1 MDEAIFKNDGALAS
15 NLCILSKVW
24 IIKSLQIIILF
35 TGLFSDSQ
43 IVEYKKSIELN
54 NIEILSDFKNNNVNK
69 WLSIIPNIGY
79 DINNHSFTVGLSL
92 SQFTNH
98 LMHKQRNIIEF
109 QKLAASLHEAS
120 ESKVYN
126 LESLLFEFETNYN
139 IILLDTTSLNIS
151 RQLFQINHFKYKNLE
166 ITTED
171 YLNKYMNISDKYRS
185 IIIQCNRIEKTARQ
199 IKAVCEH
206 EKHFLI
212 DYYNTINNQINYS
225 TGIRHRIRI
234 PYVLQLKW
242 KPNSSQELYVT
253 DKNTILLE
261 STVREFYDF
270 NCRPL
275 PTAMAQKIIL
285 ALSLDRL
292 FIDGQSYIMEGEPEA
307 TPFGD
312 ANLYQ
317 VKATLVKADYVFDS
331 NSDIINQDIVVD
343 GTPLAIIPNQKGML
357 FIN

>member
-1 MDEAIFKNDGALAS
+1 MNTIRH
-15 NLCILSKVW
+15 
-24 IIKSLQIIILF
+24 LQIIILF

-79 DINNHSFTVGLSL
+79 DINNQSFTVGLSL

-98 LMHKQRNIIEF
+98 LMHKQRNKIEF

-151 RQLFQINHFKYKNLE
+151 RQLFQINHGKYKNLE

-206 EKHFLI
+206 EEPLNRIVNLKKLLTQEKK
-212 DYYNTINNQINYS
+212 NLGSLRAKPS
-225 TGIRHRIRI
+225 TN
-234 PYVLQLKW
+234 K
-242 KPNSSQELYVT
+242 KT
-253 DKNTILLE
+253 
-261 STVREFYDF
+261 
-270 NCRPL
+270 
-275 PTAMAQKIIL
+275 
-285 ALSLDRL
+285 
-292 FIDGQSYIMEGEPEA
+292 EP
-307 TPFGD
+307 F
-312 ANLYQ
+312 
-317 VKATLVKADYVFDS
+317 
-331 NSDIINQDIVVD
+331 
-343 GTPLAIIPNQKGML
+343 
-357 FIN
+357 

>member
-1 MDEAIFKNDGALAS
+1 MSWINIRDYIHLQGLGWTQITDIIFSPSWNSYYLITLA
-15 NLCILSKVW
+15 
-24 IIKSLQIIILF
+24 
-35 TGLFSDSQ
+35 
-43 IVEYKKSIELN
+43 YN
-54 NIEILSDFKNNNVNK
+54 NSFF
-69 WLSIIPNIGY
+69 NIGQVVQIQSVY
-79 DINNHSFTVGLSL
+79 NVVDFERYEFSL
-92 SQFTNH
+92 SAT
-98 LMHKQRNIIEF
+98 
-109 QKLAASLHEAS
+109 
-120 ESKVYN
+120 
-126 LESLLFEFETNYN
+126 LLSGYY
-139 IILLDTTSLNIS
+139 
-151 RQLFQINHFKYKNLE
+151 QINVEQTDPNYASKSYKSEWLWVQQ
-166 ITTED
+166 
-171 YLNKYMNISDKYRS
+171 K
-185 IIIQCNRIEKTARQ
+185 
-199 IKAVCEH
+199 H

-312 ANLYQ
+312 TNLYQ
-317 VKATLVKADYVFDS
+317 VKAALVKADYVFDS